1 MDGSSA
7 LYKYIKRNHDAK
19 ISPGLKLY
27 AHNGTSAMD
36 EMSLIINER

>member
-19 ISPGLKLY
+19 ISPGLKL
-27 AHNGTSAMD
+27 SMKD
-36 EMSLIINER
+36 ERA